1 MTKPYGMLPGTG
13 ETQTNRDLEG
23 KQTFFCS
30 DEKPSVP
37 VAEGFSW
44 NSSMWKEEQSP
55 ESVDA
60 SKLSAQSPRHV
71 SWANNKK
78 LTQEQEVRL

>member
-1 MTKPYGMLPGTG
+1 MACYQEQEKLG
-13 ETQTNRDLEG
+13 RDEQRFR
-23 KQTFFCS
+23 KQTDFFFFS
-30 DEKPSVP
+30 AKKPSVP
-37 VAEGFSW
+37 VLEGFSW

-60 SKLSAQSPRHV
+60 MQLGAQSPRHL